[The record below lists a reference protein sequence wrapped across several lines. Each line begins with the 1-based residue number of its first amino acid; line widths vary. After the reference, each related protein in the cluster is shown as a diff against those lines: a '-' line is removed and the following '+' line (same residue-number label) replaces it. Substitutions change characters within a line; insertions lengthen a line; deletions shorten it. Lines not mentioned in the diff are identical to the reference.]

1 MHHSSLQG
9 SRFICYYKRKQHNI
23 TSGSILEV
31 PVTQNGFSFIYSFVS
46 FSCFKPTS
54 WLVLYYLRS
63 RSTVLTYEDYVYA
76 EKLSPRYSSFPLFL
90 SLCTKGLRANLRSIN
105 FTFVICIS
113 EYISEWFVLRWWRK
127 CYKRQEHLPPYRIW
141 NCSRILF
148 DIVHQWC
155 KVDQAA
161 FSNEELY
168 SWMEHRSS
176 TTKLY
181 EKKTKRLSRSFCLH
195 SS

>member
-1 MHHSSLQG
+1 MKDHITLSFVITLFCPHWVPSRAGSLLVWQKRLFKLTYESRMHHSSLQR

-31 PVTQNGFSFIYSFVS
+31 PVTQNDFSFIYSFVS

-63 RSTVLTYEDYVYA
+63 RSTALTYEDYVYS

-105 FTFVICIS
+105 FTFVICAIS
-113 EYISEWFVLRWWRK
+113 E
-127 CYKRQEHLPPYRIW
+127 
-141 NCSRILF
+141 
-148 DIVHQWC
+148 
-155 KVDQAA
+155 
-161 FSNEELY
+161 
-168 SWMEHRSS
+168 
-176 TTKLY
+176 
-181 EKKTKRLSRSFCLH
+181 
-195 SS
+195 